1 MRIAIFSAHS
11 FEREFFAASNV
22 TKKYDLVFFEANL
35 SAKTASLADKFDVV
49 CCFVTDKL
57 DQETLRL
64 IKKAGV
70 RLIALRSAGYNNVDL
85 EEASKLK
92 IPIVRVPAYS
102 PHAVAEY
109 AVGLLLSLN
118 RKIHRAYARVRELNF
133 SLEGLMG
140 FDLNGKT
147 VGVIGTG
154 RIGTVFATIMHG
166 FGCKVIAFDPIPNLK
181 LKEYRILEYV
191 DLQTIFRNSH
201 IISLHVPLLPT
212 TKHLINAAALNQ
224 MKKGTIVINTGRG
237 ALLDAHALIES
248 LKSGHL
254 AGAALDVYEE
264 EDGIFFKDLSDQVL
278 QDDVLARLLTFPN
291 VLVTSHQAFFT
302 LEALTKIVET
312 TFENISAFEEGKS
325 LVNEVHIS
333 THVKSS

>member
-1 MRIAIFSAHS
+1 VRIAIFSAHS

-191 DLQTIFRNSH
+191 DLQTIFRDSR

-212 TKHLINAAALNQ
+212 TKHLINTAALNQ

-291 VLVTSHQAFFT
+291 VLITSHQAFFT
-302 LEALTKIVET
+302 REALTKIVET